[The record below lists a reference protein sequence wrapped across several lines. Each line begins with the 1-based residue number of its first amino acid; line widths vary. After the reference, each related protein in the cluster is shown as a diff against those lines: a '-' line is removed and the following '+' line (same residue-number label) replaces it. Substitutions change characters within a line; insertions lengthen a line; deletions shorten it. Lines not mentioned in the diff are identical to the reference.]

1 MSGPDAEVVLAS
13 GYAVFLL
20 ATAAGLDLLA
30 QHSYR
35 RSERFR
41 TAGFRYHAHLDAWEC
56 PEGQHLWLHEHDHA
70 RRALRY
76 RGKPHVC
83 NACPAKPDCTDSD
96 EGREIVHSLDSWAR
110 SEAGRFHRVLSMTL
124 VLLAALLLSAELL
137 RHRDPSE
144 LLLLGLLLVAS
155 LAAGGRLAGEWLTAP
170 PALELELRAG
180 HVGSNGAG
188 RSSRTA

>member
-1 MSGPDAEVVLAS
+1 MSGLDSEVLLTS
-13 GYAVFLL
+13 GYTVFLL
-20 ATAAGLDLLA
+20 ATAAVLDLLA

-56 PEGQHLWLHEHDHA
+56 PEGQHLWLHEHDHE
-70 RRALRY
+70 RRVLRY

-83 NACPAKPDCTDSD
+83 NVCAAKPGCTDSD
-96 EGREIVHSLDSWAR
+96 EGREIVRSLDSWAR
-110 SEAGRFHRVLSMTL
+110 SEAGRFHRVLSLTL
-124 VLLAALLLSAELL
+124 VLLAAVLLTAELV

-155 LAAGGRLAGEWLTAP
+155 LAAGWHLAREWLTAP
-170 PALELELRAG
+170 PTFELGGRHTQTPRDEASASP
-180 HVGSNGAG
+180 GS
-188 RSSRTA
+188 